1 LRANKETVYAPN
13 SHQRQ
18 GRRRQ
23 DDFGWLLAHIYAGQG
38 QKVLAIDADPA
49 SNLASALSFP
59 EDLAAQVTPIA
70 EMEDLIAE
78 RTKSQPGT
86 FGGFFKMNPK
96 VEDIP
101 DRFAVTHRGIKLLI
115 MGTIDR
121 GGSGCVCPESV
132 LLKNLVT
139 HLLLSRDEVL
149 IMDMEAGIEHLGRAT
164 AQAVDAFIIVV
175 EPGKRSLQTAKAIKK
190 LAGDIG
196 IKQIYVV
203 GNKVRDQA
211 DRDFVLENL
220 SDFQVI
226 GCISNSP
233 QAIEADRQG
242 ISVFDLDAAMVEE
255 AKAIASELLCSSP
268 RLGGDSNAPRT
279 GLGASFKTESL
290 IKLPTLS
297 FSEGWGFVSP
307 AERKPTNNNGSR

>member
-1 LRANKETVYAPN
+1 MPKIAISGKGGVGKTTLA
-13 SHQRQ
+13 
-18 GRRRQ
+18 G
-23 DDFGWLLAHIYAGQG
+23 LLAHIYTGQG

-49 SNLASALSFP
+49 SNLASALGFP
-59 EDLAAQVTPIA
+59 ENLAAQVTPIA

-78 RTKSQPGT
+78 RTESKPGT
-86 FGGFFKMNPK
+86 FGGFFKMNPQ
-96 VEDIP
+96 VNDIP
-101 DRFAVTHRGIKLLI
+101 DRFAVTHRGIKLLV

-139 HLLLSRDEVL
+139 HLLLGRDEVL
-149 IMDMEAGIEHLGRAT
+149 ILDMEAGIEHLGRAT

-203 GNKVRDQA
+203 GNKVREQA

-220 SDFQVI
+220 PDFRVI
-226 GCISNSP
+226 GFISNSSL
-233 QAIEADRQG
+233 AIEADRRG
-242 ISVFDLDAAMVEE
+242 ISVFDLDATMVEE
-255 AKAIASELLCSSP
+255 AKAIA
-268 RLGGDSNAPRT
+268 D
-279 GLGASFKTESL
+279 
-290 IKLPTLS
+290 KLEEYQT
-297 FSEGWGFVSP
+297 
-307 AERKPTNNNGSR
+307 TN

>member
-1 LRANKETVYAPN
+1 MKEINMPKIAISGKGGVGKTTLA
-13 SHQRQ
+13 
-18 GRRRQ
+18 G
-23 DDFGWLLAHIYAGQG
+23 LLAHIYTGQG

-49 SNLASALSFP
+49 SNLASALGFP
-59 EDLAAQVTPIA
+59 ENLAAQVTPIA

-78 RTKSQPGT
+78 RTESKPGT

-96 VEDIP
+96 VNDIP
-101 DRFAVTHRGIKLLI
+101 DRFAVTHRGIKLLV

-139 HLLLSRDEVL
+139 HLLLGRDEVL

-203 GNKVRDQA
+203 GNKVREQG
-211 DRDFVLENL
+211 DRDFVLDNL
-220 SDFQVI
+220 PDLRVI
-226 GCISNSP
+226 GFISNSP
-233 QAIEADRQG
+233 LAIEADRRG
-242 ISVFDLDAAMVEE
+242 ISVFDLDATMVEE
-255 AKAIASELLCSSP
+255 AKAIA
-268 RLGGDSNAPRT
+268 D
-279 GLGASFKTESL
+279 
-290 IKLPTLS
+290 KLEEYQT
-297 FSEGWGFVSP
+297 
-307 AERKPTNNNGSR
+307 TN